1 MSVSVSLSLQGCK
14 TAQSL
19 YTEQPQHTQPR
30 KNKIQREISKY
41 NQYKWRNSFTEIMN
55 YFLTVLH

>member
-30 KNKIQREISKY
+30 KTKIQREISKY
-41 NQYKWRNSFTEIMN
+41 
-55 YFLTVLH
+55 H